1 VAVLVVPA
9 VAARWP
15 PAVDGRPLVSGAH
28 LWRRGGAT
36 VLVVDG
42 STTTTGRL
50 MSALHNLDVR
60 RLDVVVLARP
70 GVAAARWIEPVLRRF
85 PVGVVLAPPGHR
97 LAGAVVPSVGSHLV
111 EGGLV
116 LDVDAVG
123 PNLVVRVGGS
133 RDPPH

>member
-1 VAVLVVPA
+1 VAVLVAPA

-28 LWRRGGAT
+28 LWRRGGTT

-60 RLDVVVLARP
+60 RLDVVVMARP
-70 GVAAARWIEPVLRRF
+70 GIAAARWIEPVLRRF
-85 PVGVVLAPPGHR
+85 PVGVLLAPTGNR
-97 LAGAVVPSVGSHLV
+97 LAGSVVPALGSHLV
-111 EGGLV
+111 AGPLTIA
-116 LDVDAVG
+116 VDAVA
-123 PNLVVRVGGS
+123 PNLTVRVGEARG
-133 RDPPH
+133 PPH